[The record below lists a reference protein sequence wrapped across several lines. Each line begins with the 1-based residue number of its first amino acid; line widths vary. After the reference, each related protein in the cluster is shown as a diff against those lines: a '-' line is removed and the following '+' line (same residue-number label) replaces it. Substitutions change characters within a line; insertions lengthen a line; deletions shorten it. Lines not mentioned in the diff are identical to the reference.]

1 MKEAQSMRYGGLFVQ
16 ASECDYTSF
25 KHQGLL
31 CPCCKKTVF
40 LVAGSERSPHQRTLK
55 DGSVREVKQ
64 AKIEAYFAH
73 HPDTEKSSVEACEL
87 RSTQITQAQKALIAA
102 QARGQRQKALQAH
115 CWKILKTSI
124 KLADIDTTP
133 KLLYAFWERAT
144 SHYREEKAAKRMYQL
159 LISNLCD
166 QFRIPAQLAHTKST
180 LGDGIERWA
189 NESQQEMTIDPSMIP
204 LFEVW
209 RSQLDQKMQEAIA
222 CEVLDFVS
230 QIRQTPILTALI
242 ENAVY
247 NYILSG
253 AVAAKYSKSVEDVTR
268 FFNKIIPDQSSAVDE
283 QLIGYMLDII
293 QHALL
298 RMNKKQFEACFNYV
312 RDDVAQSIVFTD
324 WAGEFQRLEN
334 LKLARVK

>member
-40 LVAGSERSPHQRTLK
+40 LVAGSERSPHQRALK
-55 DGSVREVKQ
+55 NGSVREVKS
-64 AKIEAYFAH
+64 AKVDAYFAH
-73 HPDTEKSSVEACEL
+73 HPDTEKASVEACEL

-133 KLLYAFWERAT
+133 KLLYSFWEQAT
-144 SHYREEKAAKRMYQL
+144 SHYKEEKAAKRMYQL

-166 QFRIPAQLAHTKST
+166 QFRIAGQLAHTKST
-180 LGDGIERWA
+180 LGNGIDKWFE
-189 NESQQEMTIDPSMIP
+189 ETQDSSFVPISMIP

-209 RSQLDQKMQEAIA
+209 RSQLDRKMQEAIA
-222 CEVLDFVS
+222 CEVLDFVC
-230 QIRQTPILTALI
+230 QIRQNGILSALI
-242 ENAVY
+242 ENGIY
-247 NYILSG
+247 NYILTS
-253 AVAAKYSKSVEDVTR
+253 AAASKTGIKDTYELTKH
-268 FFNKIIPDQSSAVDE
+268 FNKIAPDADLCDDAMIEAMLIFVS
-283 QLIGYMLDII
+283 QLS
-293 QHALL
+293 
-298 RMNKKQFEACFNYV
+298 RMNRNQFESCFHYV

-334 LKLARVK
+334 LELARLK